1 MTNQNPT
8 ESKTPATTS
17 TPDFSHRCADY
28 PENNIIHATSQ
39 IQTVLRLL
47 YPKLEPKKELPN
59 AEFCTPE
66 RVRDDVNSAKQDIM
80 DALFIIDS
88 LTRDIEALANMIDSR
103 N

>member
-1 MTNQNPT
+1 MTNKNLNPKKT
-8 ESKTPATTS
+8 NESRV
-17 TPDFSHRCADY
+17 TPDLSHRYDDF
-28 PENNIIHATSQ
+28 PECNIICATAQ

-66 RVRDDVNSAKQDIM
+66 RVRDNVNSAKQDIM